1 MVKPINVDVKGKVII
16 PLPSLAEAM
25 ARKSI
30 TFIEADYKKALYA
43 VAFGQLM
50 NDLNY
55 ILKARRNEDGSWTAV
70 DTSCYDKI
78 TGYAELTSF
87 ETFKYVPCDSNVNFT
102 LGDGSNWSRPYNFE
116 IYSKTA
122 PKPFRRARLING
134 LFSLAY
140 VDSEID
146 PNAIGSSDMLGD
158 LDAKQRLAEIQMI
171 NRRTANAFLRKFGVI
186 IENADLQSTL
196 DSSSS
201 LINSFTK

>member
-1 MVKPINVDVKGKVII
+1 MVKPVNVDVKGKVII

-50 NDLNY
+50 SDLNY
-55 ILKARRNEDGSWTAV
+55 ILKARRNEDGSWTAI

-78 TGYAELTSF
+78 VGYAELTSF
-87 ETFKYVPCDSNVNFT
+87 ETFKYVSCDSNVNFT

-116 IYSKTA
+116 IYSKAA

-134 LFSLAY
+134 LSSLAY

-146 PNAIGSSDMLGD
+146 PSALSSSDMLGD
-158 LDAKQRLAEIQMI
+158 LDAKQRLAEIQMV